1 MFRKSM
7 NEVGLPKEL
16 KFHCLRHSFATHV
29 LQKGADIYGVSKIMG
44 HSTPVVTAEFYDH
57 STALN
62 YRGVTD
68 LLWRNPLVLNCV
80 IGWIA
85 STFAVENYKIKIESE
100 QFY

>member
-7 NEVGLPKEL
+7 KEVGLPKEL
-16 KFHCLRHSFATHV
+16 KFHCLRHSFTTHV

-68 LLWRNPLVLNCV
+68 LL
-80 IGWIA
+80 G
-85 STFAVENYKIKIESE
+85 
-100 QFY
+100 